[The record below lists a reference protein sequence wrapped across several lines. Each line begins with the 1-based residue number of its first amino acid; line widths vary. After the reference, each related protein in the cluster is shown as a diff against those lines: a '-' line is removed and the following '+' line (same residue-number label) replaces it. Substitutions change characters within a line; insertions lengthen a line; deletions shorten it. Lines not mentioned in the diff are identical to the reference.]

1 MSTALLTIRDLTVSV
16 ARPDGRVTVVDDV
29 TLEVAPGGALG
40 LVGESGS
47 GKSLTLRAAMAL
59 LPPAARVEAGRIELA
74 GEALPQ
80 LGSAAR
86 RARRGR
92 VAIVFQDSLS
102 ALDPVQTAGTQIAE
116 APRYIGGLSRRR
128 AWARAVELLGLVGVP
143 DPQRRAH
150 AFPNQLSGGLR
161 QRVAIAIALS
171 TDPAL
176 LLCDEPT
183 TALDVTVQAQ
193 VLELLDD
200 LRRRLGLGVVF
211 VSHDLAV
218 VRQLCDEVAVMYAG
232 RIVERG
238 ATDAVLARPRHP
250 YTRGLLDAVVDVDA
264 VDRGLRP
271 IGGGLP
277 EPGRLPPG
285 CAFNPRCPLASDV
298 CVTAV
303 PPLETVEGTH
313 ATACYHADLVLA

>member
-1 MSTALLTIRDLTVSV
+1 
-16 ARPDGRVTVVDDV
+16 
-29 TLEVAPGGALG
+29 VAPGRALG

-59 LPPAARVEAGRIELA
+59 LPPAARVDFGTIELS
-74 GEALPQ
+74 GEALPA
-80 LGSAAR
+80 LGRSAR

-102 ALDPVQTAGTQIAE
+102 ALDPVQTAGAQVAE
-116 APRYIGGLSRRR
+116 APRYVGGLSRRR

-143 DPQRRAH
+143 DPERRAH
-150 AFPNQLSGGLR
+150 AFPHQLSGGLR

-171 TDPAL
+171 TEPAL

-193 VLELLDD
+193 VLMLLDD
-200 LRRRLGLGVVF
+200 LRRQLGLGVIF

-218 VRQLCDEVAVMYAG
+218 VRQLCDVVAVMYAG
-232 RIVERG
+232 RIVESG
-238 ATDAVLARPRHP
+238 ATDVVLGRPRHP
-250 YTRGLLDAVVDVDA
+250 YTRALLDAVVDLDA

-271 IGGGLP
+271 IGGALP
-277 EPGRLPPG
+277 EPGHLPAG
-285 CAFNPRCPLASDV
+285 CSFNPRCPLASDECRV
-298 CVTAV
+298 AV
-303 PPLETVEGTH
+303 PALEIVEGTH
-313 ATACYHADLVLA
+313 ASACYHADLVPAA